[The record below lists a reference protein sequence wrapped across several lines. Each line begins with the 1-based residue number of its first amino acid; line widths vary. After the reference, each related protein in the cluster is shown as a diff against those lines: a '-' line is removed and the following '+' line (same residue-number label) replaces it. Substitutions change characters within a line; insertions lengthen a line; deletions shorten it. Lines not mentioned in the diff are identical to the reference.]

1 MEKKA
6 FTLENPE
13 NVSIAFKGSAIDIKP
28 YLTIAEQL
36 QLINSYIQNYFFP
49 DEEEKLIGMIESDA
63 FNTEYALRL
72 EIIDMCTSIDGK
84 SVESVNVFYTGLWEK
99 IENSIINYNEFR
111 SILSKI
117 INEIER
123 EQSLRKSIGSV
134 IDGLMSRIELILV
147 ELNESLANFKPE
159 DIDKVKEVGLS
170 LLKEV
175 ENSSVANIFKEVEI
189 GKAEES
195 VVPKKARKTKAS

>member
-6 FTLENPE
+6 FALEIPE
-13 NVSIAFKGSAIDIKP
+13 NVSIAFKNNIIDIKP
-28 YLTIAEQL
+28 YLSTGEQL
-36 QLINSYIQNYFFP
+36 QLINNYIQNYFFP
-49 DEEEKLIGMIESDA
+49 DEDEKLTGMVESDP
-63 FNTEYALRL
+63 FNAEYALRL
-72 EIIDMCTSIDGK
+72 EIIDMCTSIDGS
-84 SVESVNVFYTGLWEK
+84 SVEAMNIFYTDLWEVIK
-99 IENSIINYNEFR
+99 NSVINYDEFR

-175 ENSSVANIFKEVEI
+175 ENSPVANIFKEVEI

-195 VVPKKARKTKAS
+195 IAPKKARKKKVS

>member
-1 MEKKA
+1 
-6 FTLENPE
+6 
-13 NVSIAFKGSAIDIKP
+13 VFKGIIIDIKP

-49 DEEEKLIGMIESDA
+49 DEEEKLIGMIESDP

-134 IDGLMSRIELILV
+134 IDGLMSRIESILV

-159 DIDKVKEVGLS
+159 DIDKIKEAGLS
-170 LLKEV
+170 MLKEV
-175 ENSSVANIFKEVEI
+175 ENSSVAGLFKEVKLSETEKFI
-189 GKAEES
+189 AT
-195 VVPKKARKTKAS
+195 KKTRNKKVA

>member
-6 FTLENPE
+6 FALENPE
-13 NVSIAFKGSAIDIKP
+13 NVSIVFKGIIIDIKP

-49 DEEEKLIGMIESDA
+49 DEEEKLIGMIESDP

-134 IDGLMSRIELILV
+134 IDGLMSRIESILV

-159 DIDKVKEVGLS
+159 DIDKIKEAGLS
-170 LLKEV
+170 MLKEV
-175 ENSSVANIFKEVEI
+175 ENSSVAGLFKEVKLSETEKFI
-189 GKAEES
+189 AT
-195 VVPKKARKTKAS
+195 KKTRNKKVA